1 MLILYIIKHT
11 HTFRYVQRYLLT
23 HNEHASTSACS
34 SMGYIYKGYK
44 TSISALNT
52 LQPTITPYKLK
63 CHRLPLRDFLLLH
76 YQYKCIAA
84 KMVVFEFQ
92 INLTLRKFYFGCFCP
107 KHFWYFI
114 FEKYFCYL
122 IIAAVFFACI
132 ALSIVLR

>member
-1 MLILYIIKHT
+1 MLILYIIQHT
-11 HTFRYVQRYLLT
+11 HIQICTKIVT
-23 HNEHASTSACS
+23 HTLYESASTSAYN

-92 INLTLRKFYFGCFCP
+92 INLTLGKILFKLFLSQT
-107 KHFWYFI
+107 I
-114 FEKYFCYL
+114 FDTLFLKT
-122 IIAAVFFACI
+122 ISVI
-132 ALSIVLR
+132 

>member
-11 HTFRYVQRYLLT
+11 HIQICTKIST
-23 HNEHASTSACS
+23 HTLYEHASTSAYN

-92 INLTLRKFYFGCFCP
+92 INLTLGKTLFELFLSQT
-107 KHFWYFI
+107 I
-114 FEKYFCYL
+114 FDT
-122 IIAAVFFACI
+122 
-132 ALSIVLR
+132 LSLKSISVI

>member
-23 HNEHASTSACS
+23 HYQHASTSAYT

-92 INLTLRKFYFGCFCP
+92 INLTLGKILFKLFLSQT
-107 KHFWYFI
+107 I
-114 FEKYFCYL
+114 FDT
-122 IIAAVFFACI
+122 
-132 ALSIVLR
+132 LSLKSISVI